1 MLIYTINAILNKKF
15 MDQTKLK
22 IKKYW
27 NKRPCNILHSR
38 KKFLS
43 REYFNEVR
51 KKRYFV
57 ENHILKFAGF
67 KNYKN
72 KNVLEIGCGLGTDAC
87 EFIKNGAKYY
97 GIEYSEKSLEITKQR
112 TVVLNLQKK
121 NPTFFNL
128 DAENLSQINKLNIK
142 FDLIYSFG
150 VIHHTKNMKKCFNE
164 IHKLSNKKTEIKI
177 MLYAK
182 NSYKNFLLETTP
194 YRYEAQKGCPVVHKV
209 NYYDLKKLIDK
220 KFKIVKL
227 EQDFIFPYKIKPYKK
242 NIYKKLNH
250 FEVMPKKIFNTL
262 KKNIGEHML
271 INLKK
276 I

>member
-1 MLIYTINAILNKKF
+1 MEKIKK
-15 MDQTKLK
+15 K

-27 NKRPCNILHSR
+27 NKRPCNILHSK

-43 REYFNEVR
+43 KEYFNEVR
-51 KKRYFV
+51 KKRYYV
-57 ENHILKFAGF
+57 ENHIPRFAGF

-72 KNVLEIGCGLGTDAC
+72 KNVLEIGCGIGTDAC

-97 GIEYSEKSLEITKQR
+97 GIEYSEKSLEIAKLRTK
-112 TVVLNLQKK
+112 VLNLHK
-121 NPTFFNL
+121 NNPLFFNL
-128 DAENLSQINKLNIK
+128 DAENLSQIKKKNVK

-150 VIHHTKNMKKCFNE
+150 VIHHTKNMKKCFHE

-182 NSYKNFLLETTP
+182 NSYKNFLLKTGP
-194 YRYEAQKGCPVVHKV
+194 YRYESQKGCPVVHKV
-209 NYYDLKKLIDK
+209 DYYDLEKLIDK

-227 EQDFIFPYKIKPYKK
+227 SQDFIFPFKINFYKN
-242 NIYKKLNH
+242 NIYKKLEY
-250 FEVMPKKIFNTL
+250 FKVMPKKVFNTL